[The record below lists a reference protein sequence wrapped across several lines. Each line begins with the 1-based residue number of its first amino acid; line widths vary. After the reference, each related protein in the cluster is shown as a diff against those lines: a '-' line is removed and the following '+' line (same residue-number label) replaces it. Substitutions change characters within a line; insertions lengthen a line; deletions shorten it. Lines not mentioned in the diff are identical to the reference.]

1 MKITKRRKMIL
12 SSVLVAMVAITAGF
26 EISSSQVMKPISQT
40 GDIKEMGD
48 ISLVSQKNITGRTR
62 FATFGKDGKNIE
74 YGKHFLTRNFLSSD
88 MRLKEYIDLTKKN
101 IFDTYDLA
109 VGDKIYFISYR
120 IEDGKSSLVAKIY
133 DKKSESSIDK
143 EIPIK
148 EDDGQIISNLTNF
161 MEKDGKFYALVS
173 SDQELVSVV
182 SLDFDKG
189 SYKILNTFKDE
200 KDDIDLS
207 PNLFAQ
213 SWNSNDKYIYILMRN
228 ISAQEG
234 DIVSNSLLR
243 YDFKSNKFLKPLP
256 LRGIEINDGFEDI
269 DTMFLYENT
278 NDKFIIYTGNAKD
291 KHLYKITYDLET
303 LKLEKKEKLNLE
315 IDSIMAQ
322 RRYNNR
328 FVGSTADDSR
338 MMLLDGK
345 IYYISAVKTN
355 LLRNAD
361 SMGSD
366 EMNIAGMNT
375 STLKIFDI
383 EKNKVVYEADFDSL
397 DIESPVF
404 IKGNK

>member
-1 MKITKRRKMIL
+1 MKITKRRKIIL

-26 EISSSQVMKPISQT
+26 EISSSQVMEPISQT
-40 GDIKEMGD
+40 GDIKEMGY

-62 FATFGKDGKNIE
+62 IAIFGKDGKKIE

-88 MRLKEYIDLTKKN
+88 IGLKEYMDLTKKN

-109 VGDKIYFISYR
+109 VGDKIYFLSQR
-120 IEDGKSSLVAKIY
+120 IEDEKSSLVAKIY
-133 DKKSESSIDK
+133 DKKSGSTVDK
-143 EIPIK
+143 KIPIK
-148 EDDGQIISNLTNF
+148 EKDTQNISHLTNF
-161 MEKDGKFYALVS
+161 IEKDGKFYALVS
-173 SDQELVSVV
+173 SSEEFVSVL
-182 SLDFDKG
+182 SLDFDKEN
-189 SYKILNTFKDE
+189 YKILNTFKE
-200 KDDIDLS
+200 TADLS
-207 PNLFAQ
+207 PNLFVQ

>member
-40 GDIKEMGD
+40 GDIKEMED

-62 FATFGKDGKNIE
+62 FAIFGKDGKKIE

-88 MRLKEYIDLTKKN
+88 MGLKEYMDLTKKN

-109 VGDKIYFISYR
+109 VGDKIYFLSQR
-120 IEDGKSSLVAKIY
+120 IEDEKSSLVAKIY
-133 DKKSESSIDK
+133 DKKSGSTVDK
-143 EIPIK
+143 KIPIK
-148 EDDGQIISNLTNF
+148 GKDTQTISNLTNF
-161 MEKDGKFYALVS
+161 IEKDGKFYALVS
-173 SDQELVSVV
+173 SSEEFVSVL
-182 SLDFDKG
+182 SLDFDKE
-189 SYKILNTFKDE
+189 SYKILNTFKE
-200 KDDIDLS
+200 TADLS
-207 PNLFAQ
+207 PNLFVQ

-234 DIVSNSLLR
+234 DIVSNYLLR

-315 IDSIMAQ
+315 IDSIIAQ

-328 FVGSTADDSR
+328 FVGGTTDDSR
-338 MMLLDGK
+338 MILLNGK

-361 SMGSD
+361 STGGS
-366 EMNIAGMNT
+366 EVNVSGMNT

-397 DIESPVF
+397 DIESPIF

>member
-40 GDIKEMGD
+40 GDIKEMED

-62 FATFGKDGKNIE
+62 FAIFGKDGKKIE

-88 MRLKEYIDLTKKN
+88 MGLKEYMDLTKKN

-109 VGDKIYFISYR
+109 VGDKIYFLSQR
-120 IEDGKSSLVAKIY
+120 IEDEKSSLVAKIY
-133 DKKSESSIDK
+133 DKKSGSTVDK
-143 EIPIK
+143 KIPIK
-148 EDDGQIISNLTNF
+148 EKDTQTISHLTNF
-161 MEKDGKFYALVS
+161 VEKDGKFYALVS
-173 SDQELVSVV
+173 SGEEFVSVL
-182 SLDFDKG
+182 SLDFDKE
-189 SYKILNTFKDE
+189 SYKILNTFKE
-200 KDDIDLS
+200 TADLS
-207 PNLFAQ
+207 PNLFVQ

-234 DIVSNSLLR
+234 DIVSNALLR

-278 NDKFIIYTGNAKD
+278 KDKFIIYTGNAKD

-361 SMGSD
+361 STGGS
-366 EMNIAGMNT
+366 EVNISGMNT
-375 STLKIFDI
+375 SVLKIFDI

>member
-40 GDIKEMGD
+40 GDIKEMED

-62 FATFGKDGKNIE
+62 FAIFGKDGKKIE

-88 MRLKEYIDLTKKN
+88 IGLKEYMDLTKKN

-109 VGDKIYFISYR
+109 VGDKIYFLSQR
-120 IEDGKSSLVAKIY
+120 IEDEKSSLVAKIY
-133 DKKSESSIDK
+133 DKKSGSTVDK
-143 EIPIK
+143 KIPIK
-148 EDDGQIISNLTNF
+148 EKDTQTISNLTNF
-161 MEKDGKFYALVS
+161 IEKDGKFYALVS
-173 SDQELVSVV
+173 SSEEFVSVL
-182 SLDFDKG
+182 SLDFDKE
-189 SYKILNTFKDE
+189 SYKILNTFKE
-200 KDDIDLS
+200 TADLS
-207 PNLFAQ
+207 PNLFVQ

-234 DIVSNSLLR
+234 DIVSNYLLR

-315 IDSIMAQ
+315 IDSIIAQ

-328 FVGSTADDSR
+328 FVGGTSDDSR
-338 MMLLDGK
+338 MMLLNGK

-361 SMGSD
+361 STGGN
-366 EMNIAGMNT
+366 EVNISGMNT
-375 STLKIFDI
+375 SVLKIFDI

>member
-40 GDIKEMGD
+40 GDIKEMED

-62 FATFGKDGKNIE
+62 FAIFGKDGKKIE

-88 MRLKEYIDLTKKN
+88 MGLKEYMDLTKKN

-109 VGDKIYFISYR
+109 VGDKIYFLSQR
-120 IEDGKSSLVAKIY
+120 IEDEKSSLVAKIY
-133 DKKSESSIDK
+133 DKKSGSTVDK
-143 EIPIK
+143 KIPIK
-148 EDDGQIISNLTNF
+148 EKDTQTISHLTNF
-161 MEKDGKFYALVS
+161 VEKDGKFYALVS
-173 SDQELVSVV
+173 SSEEFVSVL
-182 SLDFDKG
+182 SLDFDKE
-189 SYKILNTFKDE
+189 SYKILNTFKE
-200 KDDIDLS
+200 TADLS
-207 PNLFAQ
+207 PNLFVQ

-234 DIVSNSLLR
+234 DIVSNYLLR

-315 IDSIMAQ
+315 IDSIIAQ

-328 FVGSTADDSR
+328 FVGGTSDDSE

-361 SMGSD
+361 STGGS
-366 EMNIAGMNT
+366 EVNISGMNT
-375 STLKIFDI
+375 SVLKIFDI

>member
-40 GDIKEMGD
+40 GDIKEMED

-62 FATFGKDGKNIE
+62 FAIFGKDGKKIE

-88 MRLKEYIDLTKKN
+88 MGLKEYMDLTKKN

-109 VGDKIYFISYR
+109 VGDKIYFLSQR
-120 IEDGKSSLVAKIY
+120 IEDEKSSLVAKIY
-133 DKKSESSIDK
+133 DKKSGSTVDK
-143 EIPIK
+143 KIPIK
-148 EDDGQIISNLTNF
+148 EKDTQTISHLTNF
-161 MEKDGKFYALVS
+161 IEKDGKFYALVS
-173 SDQELVSVV
+173 SSEEFVSVL
-182 SLDFDKG
+182 SLDFDKE
-189 SYKILNTFKDE
+189 SYKILNTFKE
-200 KDDIDLS
+200 TADLS
-207 PNLFAQ
+207 PNLFVQ

-234 DIVSNSLLR
+234 DIVSNYLLR

-256 LRGIEINDGFEDI
+256 LRGVEINDGFEDI

-278 NDKFIIYTGNAKD
+278 NDKFIVYTGNAKD

-315 IDSIMAQ
+315 IDSIIAQ

-328 FVGSTADDSR
+328 FVGGTTDDSR
-338 MMLLDGK
+338 MMLLNGK

-355 LLRNAD
+355 LLRDAD
-361 SMGSD
+361 STGGS
-366 EMNIAGMNT
+366 EVNVSGMNT

>member
-88 MRLKEYIDLTKKN
+88 MRLKEYMDLTKKN

-109 VGDKIYFISYR
+109 VGDKIYFLSQR
-120 IEDGKSSLVAKIY
+120 IEDEKSSLVAKIY
-133 DKKSESSIDK
+133 DKKSGSTVDK
-143 EIPIK
+143 KIPIK
-148 EDDGQIISNLTNF
+148 EKDTQNISHLTNF
-161 MEKDGKFYALVS
+161 IEKDGKFYALVS
-173 SDQELVSVV
+173 SSEEFVSVL
-182 SLDFDKG
+182 SLDFDKEN
-189 SYKILNTFKDE
+189 YKILNTFKE
-200 KDDIDLS
+200 TADLS
-207 PNLFAQ
+207 PNLFVQ
-213 SWNSNDKYIYILMRN
+213 SWSSNDKYLYILMRN
-228 ISAQEG
+228 TNAQEG
-234 DIVSNSLLR
+234 EIVSNYLLR

-256 LRGIEINDGFEDI
+256 LKGLEFSDGFEDI
-269 DTMFLYENT
+269 DTIFLYENT
-278 NDKFIIYTGNAKD
+278 KDKFIVYTANSKD
-291 KHLYKITYDLET
+291 SLMHKITYDLES
-303 LKLEKKEKLNLE
+303 LKFEKDERLNLK
-315 IDSIMAQ
+315 IDSTMYSKM
-322 RRYNNR
+322 YNHR
-328 FVGSTADDSR
+328 FVGGTTDDSR
-338 MMLLDGK
+338 LMILDGK

-355 LLRNAD
+355 LLRNED

>member
-74 YGKHFLTRNFLSSD
+74 YGKHFLARNFLSSN
-88 MRLKEYIDLTKKN
+88 MGLKEYIDLTKKN

-109 VGDKIYFISYR
+109 VGDKIYFLSHR
-120 IEDGKSSLVAKIY
+120 IEDEKSSLVAKIY
-133 DKKSESSIDK
+133 DKKSGSTVDK
-143 EIPIK
+143 KIPIK
-148 EDDGQIISNLTNF
+148 EKDTQTISHLTNF
-161 MEKDGKFYALVS
+161 IEKDGKFYALVS
-173 SDQELVSVV
+173 SSEEFVSVL
-182 SLDFDKG
+182 SLDFDKE
-189 SYKILNTFKDE
+189 SYKILNTFKE
-200 KDDIDLS
+200 TADLS

>member
-26 EISSSQVMKPISQT
+26 EISSSQVMEPISQT

-62 FATFGKDGKNIE
+62 IAIFGKDGEKIE

-88 MRLKEYIDLTKKN
+88 MGLKEYMDLTKKN

-109 VGDKIYFISYR
+109 VGDKIYFLSQR
-120 IEDGKSSLVAKIY
+120 IEDEKSSLIAKIY
-133 DKKSESSIDK
+133 DKKSGSTVDK
-143 EIPIK
+143 KIPIK
-148 EDDGQIISNLTNF
+148 EKDTQTISHLTNF
-161 MEKDGKFYALVS
+161 VEKDGKFYALVS
-173 SDQELVSVV
+173 SNEEFVSVL
-182 SLDFDKG
+182 SLDFDKE
-189 SYKILNTFKDE
+189 SYKILNTFKE
-200 KDDIDLS
+200 TADLS

-213 SWNSNDKYIYILMRN
+213 SWNSNDKYLYILMRN
-228 ISAQEG
+228 TNAQEG
-234 DIVSNSLLR
+234 EIVSNYLLR

-315 IDSIMAQ
+315 IDSIIAQ

-328 FVGSTADDSR
+328 FVGGTSDDSR
-338 MMLLDGK
+338 MMLLNGK

-361 SMGSD
+361 STGGS
-366 EMNIAGMNT
+366 EVNISGMNT
-375 STLKIFDI
+375 SVLKIFDI

-397 DIESPVF
+397 DIESPIF

>member
-40 GDIKEMGD
+40 GDIKEMED

-62 FATFGKDGKNIE
+62 FAIFGKDGKKIE

-88 MRLKEYIDLTKKN
+88 IGLKEYMDLTKKN

-109 VGDKIYFISYR
+109 VGDKTYFLSQR
-120 IEDGKSSLVAKIY
+120 IEDEKSSLVAKIY
-133 DKKSESSIDK
+133 DKKSGSTVDK
-143 EIPIK
+143 KIPIK
-148 EDDGQIISNLTNF
+148 EKDTQTISNLTNF
-161 MEKDGKFYALVS
+161 IEKYGKFYALVS
-173 SDQELVSVV
+173 SSEEFVSVL
-182 SLDFDKG
+182 SLDFDKE
-189 SYKILNTFKDE
+189 SYKILNTFKE
-200 KDDIDLS
+200 TADLS
-207 PNLFAQ
+207 PNLFVQ

-228 ISAQEG
+228 TNAQEG
-234 DIVSNSLLR
+234 DIVSNYLLR

-315 IDSIMAQ
+315 IDSIIAQ

-328 FVGSTADDSR
+328 FVGGTSDDSR
-338 MMLLDGK
+338 MMLLNGK

-361 SMGSD
+361 STGGN
-366 EMNIAGMNT
+366 EVNISGMNT
-375 STLKIFDI
+375 SVLKIFDI

-397 DIESPVF
+397 DIESPIF

>member
-40 GDIKEMGD
+40 GDIKEMED

-62 FATFGKDGKNIE
+62 LAIFGKDGKKIE

-88 MRLKEYIDLTKKN
+88 MGLKEYMDLTKKN

-109 VGDKIYFISYR
+109 VGDKIYFLSQR
-120 IEDGKSSLVAKIY
+120 IEDEKSSLVAKIY
-133 DKKSESSIDK
+133 DKKSGSTVDK
-143 EIPIK
+143 KIPIK
-148 EDDGQIISNLTNF
+148 EKDTQTISNLTNF
-161 MEKDGKFYALVS
+161 IEKDGKFYALVS
-173 SDQELVSVV
+173 SSEEFVSVL
-182 SLDFDKG
+182 SLDFDKEN
-189 SYKILNTFKDE
+189 YKILNTFKE
-200 KDDIDLS
+200 TADLS
-207 PNLFAQ
+207 PNLFVQ

-228 ISAQEG
+228 TNAQEG
-234 DIVSNSLLR
+234 DIVSNYLLR

>member
-40 GDIKEMGD
+40 GDIKEMED

-62 FATFGKDGKNIE
+62 FAIFGKDGKKIE

-88 MRLKEYIDLTKKN
+88 IGLKEYMDLTKKN

-109 VGDKIYFISYR
+109 VGDKIYFLSHR
-120 IEDGKSSLVAKIY
+120 IEDEKYSLVGKIY
-133 DKKSESSIDK
+133 DKKSGSTVDK
-143 EIPIK
+143 KIPIK
-148 EDDGQIISNLTNF
+148 EKDTQTISHLTNF
-161 MEKDGKFYALVS
+161 IEKDGKFYALVS
-173 SDQELVSVV
+173 SSEEFVSVL
-182 SLDFDKG
+182 SLDFDKE
-189 SYKILNTFKDE
+189 SYKILNTFKE
-200 KDDIDLS
+200 TADLS
-207 PNLFAQ
+207 PNLFVQ

-256 LRGIEINDGFEDI
+256 LKGLEFSDGFEDI
-269 DTMFLYENT
+269 DTIFLYENT
-278 NDKFIIYTGNAKD
+278 QDKFIVYTANSKD
-291 KHLYKITYDLET
+291 SLMHKITYDLES
-303 LKLEKKEKLNLE
+303 LKFEKDEKLNLK
-315 IDSIMAQ
+315 IDSTMYSKM
-322 RRYNNR
+322 YNHR
-328 FVGSTADDSR
+328 FVGGTTDDSR
-338 MMLLDGK
+338 LMILDGK

-355 LLRNAD
+355 LLRDAD
-361 SMGSD
+361 SIGGS
-366 EMNIAGMNT
+366 EVNVSGMNT

-397 DIESPVF
+397 DIESPIF

>member
-12 SSVLVAMVAITAGF
+12 ASVLVAMVAITAGF

-62 FATFGKDGKNIE
+62 FAIFGKDGKKIE

-88 MRLKEYIDLTKKN
+88 IGLKEYMDLTKKN

-109 VGDKIYFISYR
+109 VGDKIYFLSQR
-120 IEDGKSSLVAKIY
+120 IEDEKSSLVAKIY
-133 DKKSESSIDK
+133 DKKSGSTVDK
-143 EIPIK
+143 KIPIK
-148 EDDGQIISNLTNF
+148 EKDTQTISNLTNF
-161 MEKDGKFYALVS
+161 IEKDGKFYALVS
-173 SDQELVSVV
+173 SSEEFVSVL
-182 SLDFDKG
+182 SLDFDKE
-189 SYKILNTFKDE
+189 SYKILNTFKE
-200 KDDIDLS
+200 TADLS
-207 PNLFAQ
+207 PNLFMQ

-228 ISAQEG
+228 INAQEG
-234 DIVSNSLLR
+234 EIVSNSLLR

-256 LRGIEINDGFEDI
+256 LKGLEFSDGFEDI
-269 DTMFLYENT
+269 DTIFLYENT
-278 NDKFIIYTGNAKD
+278 KDKFIVYTANSKD
-291 KHLYKITYDLET
+291 SLMHKITYDLES
-303 LKLEKKEKLNLE
+303 LKFEKDEKLNLK
-315 IDSIMAQ
+315 IDSTMYSKM
-322 RRYNNR
+322 YNHR
-328 FVGSTADDSR
+328 FVGGTTDDSR
-338 MMLLDGK
+338 LMILDGK

-397 DIESPVF
+397 DIESPIF

>member
-74 YGKHFLTRNFLSSD
+74 YGKHFLARNFLSSN
-88 MRLKEYIDLTKKN
+88 MGLKEYIDLTKKN

-109 VGDKIYFISYR
+109 VGDKIYFLSHR
-120 IEDGKSSLVAKIY
+120 IEDEKSSLVAKIY
-133 DKKSESSIDK
+133 DKKSGSTVDK
-143 EIPIK
+143 KIPIK
-148 EDDGQIISNLTNF
+148 EKDTQTISHLTNF
-161 MEKDGKFYALVS
+161 IEKDGKFYALVS
-173 SDQELVSVV
+173 SSEEFVSVL
-182 SLDFDKG
+182 SLDFDKE
-189 SYKILNTFKDE
+189 SYKILNTFKE
-200 KDDIDLS
+200 TADLY

-213 SWNSNDKYIYILMRN
+213 SWSSNDKYLYILMRN
-228 ISAQEG
+228 TNAQEG
-234 DIVSNSLLR
+234 EIVSNYLLR

-256 LRGIEINDGFEDI
+256 LKGLEFSDGFEDI
-269 DTMFLYENT
+269 DTIFLYENT
-278 NDKFIIYTGNAKD
+278 KDKFIVYTANSKD
-291 KHLYKITYDLET
+291 SLMHKITYDLES
-303 LKLEKKEKLNLE
+303 LKFEKDERLNLK
-315 IDSIMAQ
+315 IDSTMYSKM
-322 RRYNNR
+322 YNHR
-328 FVGSTADDSR
+328 FVGGTTDDSR
-338 MMLLDGK
+338 LMILDGK

-355 LLRNAD
+355 LLRNED

>member
-1 MKITKRRKMIL
+1 MKITKRRKMII

-40 GDIKEMGD
+40 GDIKEMED

-62 FATFGKDGKNIE
+62 FAIFGKDGKKIE

-88 MRLKEYIDLTKKN
+88 MGLKEYMDLTKKN

-109 VGDKIYFISYR
+109 VGDKIYFLSYR
-120 IEDGKSSLVAKIY
+120 IEDEKSSIVAKIY

-148 EDDGQIISNLTNF
+148 EKDTQTISNLTNF
-161 MEKDGKFYALVS
+161 IEKDGKFYASVS
-173 SDQELVSVV
+173 SSEEFVSVL
-182 SLDFDKG
+182 SLDFDKE
-189 SYKILNTFKDE
+189 SYKILNTFKE
-200 KDDIDLS
+200 TADLS

-213 SWNSNDKYIYILMRN
+213 SWNSNDKYLYILMRN
-228 ISAQEG
+228 INAQEG
-234 DIVSNSLLR
+234 EIVSNYLLR

-256 LRGIEINDGFEDI
+256 LKGLEFSDGFEDI
-269 DTMFLYENT
+269 DTIFLYENT
-278 NDKFIIYTGNAKD
+278 KDKFIVYTANSKD
-291 KHLYKITYDLET
+291 SLMHKITYDLES
-303 LKLEKKEKLNLE
+303 LKFEKDEKLNLK
-315 IDSIMAQ
+315 IDSTMYSKM
-322 RRYNNR
+322 YNHR
-328 FVGSTADDSR
+328 FVGGTTDDSR
-338 MMLLDGK
+338 LMILDGK

-355 LLRNAD
+355 LLRDAD
-361 SMGSD
+361 SIGGS
-366 EMNIAGMNT
+366 EVNVSGMNT

-397 DIESPVF
+397 DIESPIF

>member
-40 GDIKEMGD
+40 GDIKEMED

-62 FATFGKDGKNIE
+62 FAIFGKDGKKIE

-88 MRLKEYIDLTKKN
+88 MGLKEYMDLTKKN

-109 VGDKIYFISYR
+109 VGDKIYFLSQR
-120 IEDGKSSLVAKIY
+120 IEDEKSSLVAKIY
-133 DKKSESSIDK
+133 DKKSGSTVDK
-143 EIPIK
+143 KIPIK
-148 EDDGQIISNLTNF
+148 EKDTQTISHLTNF
-161 MEKDGKFYALVS
+161 IEKDGKFYALVS
-173 SDQELVSVV
+173 SSEEFVSVL
-182 SLDFDKG
+182 SLDFDKE
-189 SYKILNTFKDE
+189 SYKILNTFKE
-200 KDDIDLS
+200 TADLS
-207 PNLFAQ
+207 PNLFVQ

-234 DIVSNSLLR
+234 DIVSNALLR

-315 IDSIMAQ
+315 IDSIIAQ

-328 FVGSTADDSR
+328 FVGGTSDDSE

-361 SMGSD
+361 STGGS
-366 EMNIAGMNT
+366 EVNISGMNT
-375 STLKIFDI
+375 SVLKIFDI

>member
-74 YGKHFLTRNFLSSD
+74 YGKHFLARNFLSSN
-88 MRLKEYIDLTKKN
+88 MGLKEYIDLTKKN

-109 VGDKIYFISYR
+109 VGDKIYFLSHR
-120 IEDGKSSLVAKIY
+120 IEDEKSSLVAKIY
-133 DKKSESSIDK
+133 DKKSGSTVDK
-143 EIPIK
+143 KIPIK
-148 EDDGQIISNLTNF
+148 EKDTQTISHLTNF
-161 MEKDGKFYALVS
+161 IEKDGKFYALVS
-173 SDQELVSVV
+173 SSEEFVSVL
-182 SLDFDKG
+182 SLDFDKE
-189 SYKILNTFKDE
+189 SYKILNTFKE
-200 KDDIDLS
+200 TADLS

-213 SWNSNDKYIYILMRN
+213 SWSSNDKYLYILMRN
-228 ISAQEG
+228 TNAQEG
-234 DIVSNSLLR
+234 EIVSNYLLR

-256 LRGIEINDGFEDI
+256 LKGLEFSDGFEDI
-269 DTMFLYENT
+269 DTIFLYENT
-278 NDKFIIYTGNAKD
+278 KDKFIVYTANSKD
-291 KHLYKITYDLET
+291 SLMHKITYDLES
-303 LKLEKKEKLNLE
+303 LKFEKDERLNLK
-315 IDSIMAQ
+315 IDSTMY
-322 RRYNNR
+322 RKMYNHR
-328 FVGSTADDSR
+328 FVGGTTDDSR
-338 MMLLDGK
+338 LMILDGK

-355 LLRNAD
+355 LLRNED

>member
-88 MRLKEYIDLTKKN
+88 MRLKEYMDLTKKN

-109 VGDKIYFISYR
+109 VGDKIYFLSQR
-120 IEDGKSSLVAKIY
+120 IEDEKSSLVAKIY
-133 DKKSESSIDK
+133 DKKSGSTVDK
-143 EIPIK
+143 KIPIK
-148 EDDGQIISNLTNF
+148 EKDTQNISHLTNF
-161 MEKDGKFYALVS
+161 IEKDGKFYALVS
-173 SDQELVSVV
+173 SSEEFVSVL
-182 SLDFDKG
+182 SLDFDKE
-189 SYKILNTFKDE
+189 SYKILNTFKE
-200 KDDIDLS
+200 TADLS

-213 SWNSNDKYIYILMRN
+213 SWSSNDKYLYILMRN
-228 ISAQEG
+228 TNAQEG
-234 DIVSNSLLR
+234 EIVSNYLLR

-256 LRGIEINDGFEDI
+256 LKGLEFSDGFEDI
-269 DTMFLYENT
+269 DTIFLYENT
-278 NDKFIIYTGNAKD
+278 KDKFIVYTANSKD
-291 KHLYKITYDLET
+291 SLMHKITYDLES
-303 LKLEKKEKLNLE
+303 LKFEKDERLNLK
-315 IDSIMAQ
+315 IDSTMNSKM
-322 RRYNNR
+322 YNHR
-328 FVGSTADDSR
+328 FVGGTTDDSR
-338 MMLLDGK
+338 LMILDGK

-355 LLRNAD
+355 LLRDAD
-361 SMGSD
+361 SIGGS
-366 EMNIAGMNT
+366 EVNVSGMNT

>member
-40 GDIKEMGD
+40 GDIKEMED

-62 FATFGKDGKNIE
+62 FAIFGKDGKKIE

-88 MRLKEYIDLTKKN
+88 MGLKEYMDLTKKN

-109 VGDKIYFISYR
+109 VGDKIYFLSQR
-120 IEDGKSSLVAKIY
+120 IEDEKSSLVAKIY
-133 DKKSESSIDK
+133 DKKSGSTVDK
-143 EIPIK
+143 KIPIK
-148 EDDGQIISNLTNF
+148 EKDTQTISHLTNF
-161 MEKDGKFYALVS
+161 IEKDGKFYALVS
-173 SDQELVSVV
+173 SSEEFVSVL
-182 SLDFDKG
+182 SLDFDKE
-189 SYKILNTFKDE
+189 SYKILNTFKE
-200 KDDIDLS
+200 TADLS
-207 PNLFAQ
+207 PNLFVQ

-234 DIVSNSLLR
+234 DIVSNYLLR

-315 IDSIMAQ
+315 IDSIIAQ

-328 FVGSTADDSR
+328 FVGGTSDDSE

-361 SMGSD
+361 STGGS
-366 EMNIAGMNT
+366 EVNISGMNT
-375 STLKIFDI
+375 SVLKIFDI

-397 DIESPVF
+397 DIESPIF

>member
-40 GDIKEMGD
+40 GDIKEMED

-62 FATFGKDGKNIE
+62 LAIFGKDGKKIE
-74 YGKHFLTRNFLSSD
+74 YGKHFLTRNFLRSD
-88 MRLKEYIDLTKKN
+88 MGLKEYMDLTKKN

-109 VGDKIYFISYR
+109 VGDKIYFLSQR
-120 IEDGKSSLVAKIY
+120 IEDEKSSLVAKIY
-133 DKKSESSIDK
+133 DKKSGSTVDK
-143 EIPIK
+143 KIPIK
-148 EDDGQIISNLTNF
+148 EKDTQTISNLTNF
-161 MEKDGKFYALVS
+161 IEKDGKFYALVS
-173 SDQELVSVV
+173 SSEEFVSVL
-182 SLDFDKG
+182 SLDFDKEN
-189 SYKILNTFKDE
+189 YKILNTFKE
-200 KDDIDLS
+200 TADLS
-207 PNLFAQ
+207 PNLFVQ

-228 ISAQEG
+228 TNAQEG
-234 DIVSNSLLR
+234 DIVSNYLLR

-397 DIESPVF
+397 DIESPIF

>member
-40 GDIKEMGD
+40 GDIKEMED

-62 FATFGKDGKNIE
+62 FAIFGKDGKKIE

-88 MRLKEYIDLTKKN
+88 MGLKEYMDLTKKN

-109 VGDKIYFISYR
+109 VGDKIYFLSQR
-120 IEDGKSSLVAKIY
+120 IEDEKSSLVAKIY
-133 DKKSESSIDK
+133 DKKSGSTVDK
-143 EIPIK
+143 KIPIK
-148 EDDGQIISNLTNF
+148 EKDTQIISHLTNF
-161 MEKDGKFYALVS
+161 IEKDGKFYALVS
-173 SDQELVSVV
+173 SSEEFVSVL
-182 SLDFDKG
+182 SLDFDKE
-189 SYKILNTFKDE
+189 SYKILNTFKE
-200 KDDIDLS
+200 TADLS
-207 PNLFAQ
+207 PNLFVQ

-234 DIVSNSLLR
+234 DIVSNYLLR

-303 LKLEKKEKLNLE
+303 FKLEKKEKLNLE

-361 SMGSD
+361 SMGSN

-397 DIESPVF
+397 NIESPVF

>member
-40 GDIKEMGD
+40 GDIKEMED

-62 FATFGKDGKNIE
+62 FAIFGKDGKKIE

-88 MRLKEYIDLTKKN
+88 IGLKEYMDLTKKN

-109 VGDKIYFISYR
+109 VGDKIYFLSQR
-120 IEDGKSSLVAKIY
+120 IEDEKSSLVAKIY
-133 DKKSESSIDK
+133 DKKSGSTVDK
-143 EIPIK
+143 KIPIK
-148 EDDGQIISNLTNF
+148 EKDTQTISHLTNF
-161 MEKDGKFYALVS
+161 IEKDGKFYALVS
-173 SDQELVSVV
+173 SSEEFVSVL
-182 SLDFDKG
+182 SLDFDKE
-189 SYKILNTFKDE
+189 SYKILNTFKE
-200 KDDIDLS
+200 TADLS
-207 PNLFAQ
+207 PNLFVQ

-256 LRGIEINDGFEDI
+256 LRGIEINDGFEYI

>member
-40 GDIKEMGD
+40 GDIKEMED

-62 FATFGKDGKNIE
+62 FAVFGKDGKKIE

-88 MRLKEYIDLTKKN
+88 MGLKEYMDLTKKN

-109 VGDKIYFISYR
+109 VGDKIYFLSQR
-120 IEDGKSSLVAKIY
+120 IEDEKSSLVAKIY
-133 DKKSESSIDK
+133 DKKFGSTVDK
-143 EIPIK
+143 KIPIK
-148 EDDGQIISNLTNF
+148 EKDTQTISHLTNF
-161 MEKDGKFYALVS
+161 VEKDGKFYALVS
-173 SDQELVSVV
+173 SSEEFVSVL
-182 SLDFDKG
+182 SLDFDKE
-189 SYKILNTFKDE
+189 SYKILNTFKE
-200 KDDIDLS
+200 TSDLS

-213 SWNSNDKYIYILMRN
+213 SWNSNDKYLYIFMRN
-228 ISAQEG
+228 INAQEG
-234 DIVSNSLLR
+234 EIVSNYLLR

-328 FVGSTADDSR
+328 FVGGTSDDSE
-338 MMLLDGK
+338 MMLLDGR

>member
-40 GDIKEMGD
+40 GDIKEMED

-62 FATFGKDGKNIE
+62 FAIFGKDGKKIE

-88 MRLKEYIDLTKKN
+88 IGLKEYMDLTKKN

-109 VGDKIYFISYR
+109 VGDKIYFLSQR
-120 IEDGKSSLVAKIY
+120 IEDEKSSLVAKIY
-133 DKKSESSIDK
+133 DKKSGSTVDK
-143 EIPIK
+143 KIPIK
-148 EDDGQIISNLTNF
+148 EKDTQIISHLTNF
-161 MEKDGKFYALVS
+161 IEKDGKFYALVS
-173 SDQELVSVV
+173 SSEEFVSVL
-182 SLDFDKG
+182 SLDFDKE
-189 SYKILNTFKDE
+189 SYKILNTFKE
-200 KDDIDLS
+200 TADLS
-207 PNLFAQ
+207 PNLFVQ

-234 DIVSNSLLR
+234 DIVSNYLLR

-278 NDKFIIYTGNAKD
+278 NDKFIVYTGNAKD

-315 IDSIMAQ
+315 IDSIIAQ

-328 FVGSTADDSR
+328 FVGGTTDDSR
-338 MMLLDGK
+338 MILLNGK

>member
-26 EISSSQVMKPISQT
+26 EISSSQVMEPISQT

-62 FATFGKDGKNIE
+62 FAIFGKDGKKIE

-88 MRLKEYIDLTKKN
+88 MGLKEYMDLTKKN

-109 VGDKIYFISYR
+109 VGDKIYFLSQR
-120 IEDGKSSLVAKIY
+120 IEDEKSSLVAKIY
-133 DKKSESSIDK
+133 DKKSGSTVDK
-143 EIPIK
+143 KIPIK
-148 EDDGQIISNLTNF
+148 EKDTQIISHLTNF
-161 MEKDGKFYALVS
+161 IEKDGKFYALVS
-173 SDQELVSVV
+173 SSEEFVSVL
-182 SLDFDKG
+182 SLDFDKE
-189 SYKILNTFKDE
+189 SYKILNTFKE
-200 KDDIDLS
+200 TADLS
-207 PNLFAQ
+207 PNLFVQ

-234 DIVSNSLLR
+234 DIVSNYLLR

-256 LRGIEINDGFEDI
+256 LKGLEFSDGFEDI
-269 DTMFLYENT
+269 DTIFLYENT
-278 NDKFIIYTGNAKD
+278 KDKFIVYTANSKD
-291 KHLYKITYDLET
+291 SLMHKITYDLES
-303 LKLEKKEKLNLE
+303 LKFEKDEKLNLK
-315 IDSIMAQ
+315 IDSTMYSKM
-322 RRYNNR
+322 YNHR
-328 FVGSTADDSR
+328 FVGGTTDDSR
-338 MMLLDGK
+338 LMILDGK

-361 SMGSD
+361 STGGS
-366 EMNIAGMNT
+366 EVNISGMNT
-375 STLKIFDI
+375 SVLKIFDI

>member
-40 GDIKEMGD
+40 GDIKEMED

-62 FATFGKDGKNIE
+62 FAIFGKDGKKIE

-88 MRLKEYIDLTKKN
+88 MGLKEYMDLTKKN

-109 VGDKIYFISYR
+109 VGDKIYFLSQR
-120 IEDGKSSLVAKIY
+120 IEDEKSSLVAKIY
-133 DKKSESSIDK
+133 DKKSGSTVDK
-143 EIPIK
+143 KIPIK
-148 EDDGQIISNLTNF
+148 EKDTQTISHLTNF
-161 MEKDGKFYALVS
+161 VEKDGKFYALVS
-173 SDQELVSVV
+173 SGEEFVSVL
-182 SLDFDKG
+182 SLDFDKE
-189 SYKILNTFKDE
+189 SYKILNTFKE
-200 KDDIDLS
+200 TADLS
-207 PNLFAQ
+207 PNLFVQ

-234 DIVSNSLLR
+234 DIVSNYLLR

-315 IDSIMAQ
+315 IDSIIAQ

-328 FVGSTADDSR
+328 FVGGTYDDSE

-361 SMGSD
+361 STGGS
-366 EMNIAGMNT
+366 EVNISGMNT
-375 STLKIFDI
+375 SVLKIFDI

>member
-40 GDIKEMGD
+40 GDIKEMED

-62 FATFGKDGKNIE
+62 FAIFGKDGKKIE

-88 MRLKEYIDLTKKN
+88 MGLKEYMDLTKKN

-109 VGDKIYFISYR
+109 AGDKIYFLSQR
-120 IEDGKSSLVAKIY
+120 IEDEKSSLVAKIY
-133 DKKSESSIDK
+133 DKKSGSTVDK
-143 EIPIK
+143 KIPIK
-148 EDDGQIISNLTNF
+148 EKDTQTISNLTNF
-161 MEKDGKFYALVS
+161 IEKDGKFYALVS
-173 SDQELVSVV
+173 SSEEFVSVL
-182 SLDFDKG
+182 SLDFDKE
-189 SYKILNTFKDE
+189 SYKILNTFKE
-200 KDDIDLS
+200 TADLS
-207 PNLFAQ
+207 PNLFVQ

-234 DIVSNSLLR
+234 DIVSNYLLR

-315 IDSIMAQ
+315 IDSIIAQ

-328 FVGSTADDSR
+328 FVGGTTDDSR
-338 MMLLDGK
+338 MILLNGK

>member
-26 EISSSQVMKPISQT
+26 EISSSQVMEPISQT

-62 FATFGKDGKNIE
+62 IAIFGKDGEKIE

-88 MRLKEYIDLTKKN
+88 MGLKEYMDLTKKN

-109 VGDKIYFISYR
+109 VGDKIYFLSQR
-120 IEDGKSSLVAKIY
+120 IEDEKSSLVAKIY
-133 DKKSESSIDK
+133 DKKSGSTVDK
-143 EIPIK
+143 KIPIK
-148 EDDGQIISNLTNF
+148 EKDTQIISHLTNF
-161 MEKDGKFYALVS
+161 IEKDGKFYALVS
-173 SDQELVSVV
+173 SSEEFVSVL
-182 SLDFDKG
+182 SLDFDKE
-189 SYKILNTFKDE
+189 SYKILNTFKE
-200 KDDIDLS
+200 TADLS
-207 PNLFAQ
+207 PNLFVQ

-234 DIVSNSLLR
+234 DIVSNYLLR

-315 IDSIMAQ
+315 IDSIIAQ

-328 FVGSTADDSR
+328 FVGGTTDDSR
-338 MMLLDGK
+338 MILLNGK

-361 SMGSD
+361 STGGS
-366 EMNIAGMNT
+366 EVNVSGMNT

-397 DIESPVF
+397 DIESPIF

>member
-40 GDIKEMGD
+40 GDIKEMED

-62 FATFGKDGKNIE
+62 FAIFGKDGKKIE

-88 MRLKEYIDLTKKN
+88 IGLKEYMDLTKKN

-109 VGDKIYFISYR
+109 VGDKIYFLSQR
-120 IEDGKSSLVAKIY
+120 IEDEKSSLVAKIY
-133 DKKSESSIDK
+133 DKKSGSTVDK
-143 EIPIK
+143 KIPIK
-148 EDDGQIISNLTNF
+148 EKDTQIISHLTNF
-161 MEKDGKFYALVS
+161 IEKDGKFYASVS
-173 SDQELVSVV
+173 SGEEFVSVL
-182 SLDFDKG
+182 SLDFDKEN
-189 SYKILNTFKDE
+189 YKILNTFKE
-200 KDDIDLS
+200 TTDLS
-207 PNLFAQ
+207 PNLFVQ

-234 DIVSNSLLR
+234 DIVSNYLLR

-278 NDKFIIYTGNAKD
+278 NDKFIVYTGNAKD

-397 DIESPVF
+397 DIESPIF